1 MPMDND
7 VLYQPHTRTDAR
19 EKVTGEARYAADFA
33 QAGTVYAHLVTS
45 PVALGTVNGFDLE
58 AARAVPGVLHILTH
72 ENMPSLGDIPFFMQG
87 GQAQAS
93 FKPLRSNEIKYAG
106 QIIAVVAAT
115 SPEIAEEAA
124 DKVRADITPQR
135 EAVIA
140 IGEAGEPYK
149 PDIAQD
155 IDVGDAEQA
164 LADAATR
171 VDRDYYTPTE
181 HHNPMELYST
191 TALWQGGRLIV
202 YLPSQWVVGTEIALA
217 GAFDIPRSQVE
228 IRSPYVGGAF
238 GSKATVM
245 PHTTLAAVLA
255 GKLNK
260 PVKLVVTRDQMYTV
274 GSFRPQ
280 THSRVALG
288 ADSDGKLQSLIHE
301 QDHQTSRFDNVL
313 FAGPPITTRMY
324 ASPNIRGRDRLIAT
338 DVNTPGFM
346 RSPAE
351 VPSMYALECAMD
363 ELAVKLAMDPVE
375 LRRRNDT
382 RTDPVTGV
390 PFSSRSLVQCLDR
403 GAEMFG
409 WRDRDPTPRS
419 MRDGD
424 ELVGWGM
431 ATTTYPT
438 HMSPASA
445 RVRLL
450 GDGQAIVWVAA
461 HDIGTGAYTISAQTA
476 AEALGLPLK
485 NVKAELGNSAYP
497 FAPVAGGSTTSA
509 SITPA
514 IHAAGMKV
522 RQQLLAVATG
532 DNGTTLKGLDPANL
546 TVSGGTIRS
555 PDGKT
560 QSVAEALSL
569 TATGT
574 LEANADWA
582 HPGMARGKVQATY
595 RGAVAMHGPV
605 TDEHAM
611 FAFGAEFVEVRVNPR
626 TREIRVP
633 RLVGAF
639 AAGKILNPVTARSQ
653 LLGGMVWGIGSAL
666 HEITELDH
674 HHGRFVNTNIAEY
687 LVPVNADIQELRAEF
702 IPEEDTVVNP
712 LGAKGLGELGNV
724 STAAAIAN
732 AVFHATGLRV
742 REIPIRISDLVG
754 DTGMV

>member
-1 MPMDND
+1 MPVDNH

-19 EKVTGEARYAADFA
+19 EKVTGEARYAADFV
-33 QAGTVYAHLVTS
+33 QAGMVHAHLVTS
-45 PVALGTVNGFDLE
+45 PVALGTLNGFDLD
-58 AARAVPGVLHILTH
+58 AAKAVPGVLHILTH
-72 ENMPSLGDIPFFMQG
+72 ENMPAIGDIPFFMQG

-93 FKPLRSNEIKYAG
+93 FKPLRSREIKYAG

-115 SPEIAEEAA
+115 SPEAAEAA
-124 DKVRADITPQR
+124 ASMVRADITPR
-135 EAVIA
+135 SEAVVSIH
-140 IGEAGEPYK
+140 EAGQPYQ
-149 PDIAQD
+149 PEMARDIT
-155 IDVGDAEQA
+155 VGDADGA
-164 LADAATR
+164 LASAHSR
-171 VDRDYYTPTE
+171 VDQEYYTSAE

-191 TALWQGGRLIV
+191 TAQWQGERLIV
-202 YLPSQWVVGTEIALA
+202 TLPSQWVMGTQIALA
-217 GAFDIPRSQVE
+217 EQFNIPRSQVE

-245 PHTTLAAVLA
+245 PHTTLAVVLA
-255 GKLNK
+255 GQLHK
-260 PVKLVVTRDQMYTV
+260 PVTLVVTRAQMYTV

-280 THSRVALG
+280 SRSRVALG
-288 ADSDGKLQSLIHE
+288 ADSEGRLQSMHHQ
-301 QDHQTSRFDNVL
+301 QDHQTSRFDDVL
-313 FAGPPITTRMY
+313 FAGSPITTRMY
-324 ASPNIRGRDRLIAT
+324 ASPNIHGRDRLIAT

-351 VPSMYALECAMD
+351 VPSMYALESAMD
-363 ELAVKLAMDPVE
+363 ELAMDLGMDPVE

-382 RTDPVTGV
+382 QTDPVTGV
-390 PFSSRSLVQCLDR
+390 PFSSRSLVACLDR
-403 GAEMFG
+403 GAERFG
-409 WRDRDPTPRS
+409 WSDRDPTPRS
-419 MRDGD
+419 MQDGD

-445 RVRLL
+445 HVQLL
-450 GDGQAIVWVAA
+450 GDGQAVVRVAA

-476 AEALGLPLK
+476 AEALGLPLR
-485 NVKAELGNSAYP
+485 NVKAKLGSSNYP
-497 FAPVAGGSTTSA
+497 FGPVAGGSTTTA

-514 IHAAGMKV
+514 IHAAGMEV
-522 RQQLLAVATG
+522 REQLLATATG
-532 DNGTTLKGLDPANL
+532 DNGSTLKGLDPASL
-546 TVSGGTIRS
+546 TVSNGMIRA
-555 PDGKT
+555 PDGPS
-560 QSVAEALSL
+560 QSVVEALGL

-574 LEANADWA
+574 LEASADWA
-582 HPGMARGKVQATY
+582 HPGLARGKVQATY

-639 AAGKILNPVTARSQ
+639 AAGKVLNPVTARSQ
-653 LLGGMVWGIGSAL
+653 LLRGMVWGIGSAL
-666 HEITELDH
+666 HEVSELDH
-674 HHGRFVNTNIAEY
+674 RHGRFVNTNIAEY

-724 STAAAIAN
+724 GTAAAIAN
-732 AVFHATGLRV
+732 AVFHATGVRV
-742 REIPIRISDLVG
+742 RKIPIRIADLVG
-754 DTGMV
+754 NGEMV